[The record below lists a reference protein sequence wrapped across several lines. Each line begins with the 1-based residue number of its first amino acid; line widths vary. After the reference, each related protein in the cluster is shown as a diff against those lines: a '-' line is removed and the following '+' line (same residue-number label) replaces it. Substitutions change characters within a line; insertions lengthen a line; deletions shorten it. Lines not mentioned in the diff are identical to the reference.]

1 MEARD
6 LTRTTSLN
14 GRDHQSKCP
23 ICQGTTW
30 IPIPD
35 DPDGRVKQ
43 CQCQKI
49 KIAAIRIQVILQDWP
64 EYLNARLESYAP
76 RSAGQVNALTAI
88 RGDPHGSFFF
98 TGKYSH
104 GKTHLMIAQYRHLAL
119 AGGRCIL
126 RSARDLME
134 ELRKAEA
141 PADSNREVFESP
153 VLQMVNLAPAGHL
166 FIDDIEKAGARSEF
180 RAEMIF
186 DLLDT
191 IKRRQLG
198 ITVTSNLPLQDLAPK
213 IGDAATARLHRL
225 CREIEL

>member
-1 MEARD
+1 MA
-6 LTRTTSLN
+6 
-14 GRDHQSKCP
+14 KF
-23 ICQGTTW
+23 
-30 IPIPD
+30 
-35 DPDGRVKQ
+35 
-43 CQCQKI
+43 
-49 KIAAIRIQVILQDWP
+49 
-64 EYLNARLESYAP
+64 P
-76 RSAGQVNALTAI
+76 RGAGQANALTTI
-88 RGDPHGSFFF
+88 RADPHGSFFF

-104 GKTHLMIAQYRHLAL
+104 GKIHLMIAQYRHPAL

-126 RSARDLME
+126 RSACDLME
-134 ELRKAEA
+134 ELRKAES
-141 PADSNREVFESP
+141 PTDSNREVFESP

-198 ITVTSNLPLQDLAPK
+198 ITVTSNLPLRGLAPK

-225 CREIEL
+225 CGEIEL